1 MPTFTVHEAK
11 TNLSEILRR
20 VEAGE
25 DIVIARGD
33 KPVAVLKSYD
43 REEIARKRAAGRGC
57 LTGKYPLA
65 PDEVWFG
72 MSDDASLAEMFG
84 QDFVDM
90 MTPQP
95 EVEAAGSVASAT
107 DKPAKSKRH
116 RSKNTGSKPSRD
128 KSSA

>member
-1 MPTFTVHEAK
+1 MPTFNVHEAK
-11 TNLSEILRR
+11 TNLSELLRR

-25 DIVIARGD
+25 EIVIARGD
-33 KPVAVLKSYD
+33 KPVAVLKSY
-43 REEIARKRAAGRGC
+43 RLTEIARKRAAGRGC
-57 LTGKYPLA
+57 LAGLYPPA

-90 MTPQP
+90 MTPLP
-95 EVEAAGSVASAT
+95 EGEPAVRDAAVKE
-107 DKPAKSKRH
+107 KPMKSKLAA
-116 RSKNTGSKPSRD
+116 SKIAKD

>member
-1 MPTFTVHEAK
+1 MPTFNVHDAK
-11 TNLSEILRR
+11 TNLSELLRR

-25 DIVIARGD
+25 EIVIARGD
-33 KPVAVLKSYD
+33 KPVAVLKSY
-43 REEIARKRAAGRGC
+43 RLEEIARKRAAGRGC
-57 LTGKYPLA
+57 LAGLYPPA

-90 MTPQP
+90 MTPLP
-95 EVEAAGSVASAT
+95 EGEPAVEDASVKE
-107 DKPAKSKRH
+107 KPMKSKLAA
-116 RSKNTGSKPSRD
+116 SKIAKD